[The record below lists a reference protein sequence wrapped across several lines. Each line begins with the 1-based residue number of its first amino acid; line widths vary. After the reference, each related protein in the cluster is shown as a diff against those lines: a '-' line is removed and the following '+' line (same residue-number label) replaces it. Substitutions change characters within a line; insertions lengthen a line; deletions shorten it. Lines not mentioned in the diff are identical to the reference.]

1 MYMYVK
7 LLSGDLNQNNITYD
21 CQKKKKNLVFYFCVI
36 NFCYLFCFYV
46 LACI

>member
-21 CQKKKKNLVFYFCVI
+21 CQKKKKIWYSIFV
-36 NFCYLFCFYV
+36 
-46 LACI
+46 